1 MYRQN
6 VIKINE
12 MRMKWWASDKYCWT
26 GSVFLL
32 VNKNTELFLLTC
44 CCRYFLLLLL
54 FLFFFFSS
62 FSSSSPL
69 ILFLFLSFYSFSSP
83 LFLSVL
89 LFCCHGDK
97 LLGPSPTWSLFNPS
111 ELGPILGKCL
121 LQVGHDGA
129 YKAYI
134 IYVF

>member
-54 FLFFFFSS
+54 LLFFFSS
-62 FSSSSPL
+62 
-69 ILFLFLSFYSFSSP
+69 YSFSLP
-83 LFLSVL
+83 LLLLFFFASLPLSVL